1 MNELV
6 AGIGMAIWLGI
17 LTSISPCPLATNI
30 AAISYIGRRVDK
42 PRQVLATGLLYTLGR
57 TVAYLFLGIV
67 LVTSLLSAPN
77 LSHWLQKYMPMIL
90 GPILILVGMVLLGLI
105 GQGLTGFVSSEGI
118 RRRAERMGIWGA
130 GLLGFVFALSFCPVS
145 AAIFFG
151 SLLPL
156 AVSAQSAVLYPL
168 LYGVGT
174 ALPVVFF
181 SIVIASS
188 AYSLARIFDRVM
200 QFEVWA
206 RRITGILFIG
216 VGIYFSVRYIFHI
229 F

>member
-6 AGIGMAIWLGI
+6 AGIGTAIWLGI

-30 AAISYIGRRVDK
+30 AAISYIGNRVDK
-42 PRQVLATGLLYTLGR
+42 PGLVFATGLLYTFGR
-57 TVAYLFLGIV
+57 TVAYLLLGIV
-67 LVTSLLSAPN
+67 LVTSLISAPY
-77 LSHWLQKYMPMIL
+77 LSNWLQKYMTMIL

-105 GQGLTGFVSSEGI
+105 GQGLTGFVSSESI
-118 RRRAERMGIWGA
+118 RKRAERMGLWGA

-151 SLLPL
+151 SLLPI
-156 AVSAQSAVLYPL
+156 AVSAQSAVLYPTI
-168 LYGVGT
+168 YGIGT
-174 ALPVVFF
+174 ALPVVLF
-181 SIVIASS
+181 SVVIASS
-188 AYSLARIFDRVM
+188 AYSLARFFDKVM

-216 VGIYFSVRYIFHI
+216 IGIYFSIRYIFKL

>member
-6 AGIGMAIWLGI
+6 AGIGTAIWLGI

-30 AAISYIGRRVDK
+30 AAISYIGKRVDK
-42 PRQVLATGLLYTLGR
+42 PGLVFATGLLYTFGR
-57 TVAYLFLGIV
+57 TVAYLLLGIV
-67 LVTSLLSAPN
+67 LVTSLISAPY
-77 LSHWLQKYMPMIL
+77 LSNWLQKYMTMIL

-105 GQGLTGFVSSEGI
+105 GQGLTGFVSSESI
-118 RRRAERMGIWGA
+118 RKRAERMGLWGA

-151 SLLPL
+151 SLLPI
-156 AVSAQSAVLYPL
+156 AVSAQSAVLYPTI
-168 LYGVGT
+168 YGIGT
-174 ALPVVFF
+174 ALPVVLF
-181 SIVIASS
+181 SVVIASS
-188 AYSLARIFDRVM
+188 AYSLARFFDKVM

-216 VGIYFSVRYIFHI
+216 IGIYFSIRYIFKL